1 MPTYTLKNEK
11 TEEVSEVFCSWREL
25 DEMLKDNTDLI
36 QVLSTPLVV
45 SGTGDVRSKVP
56 DGFKDL
62 LKTIKKGSAKNN
74 TVSL

>member
-1 MPTYTLKNEK
+1 MPTYTLRNEK

-25 DEMLKDNTDLI
+25 DEMLNDNTNLV
-36 QVLSTPLVV
+36 QVLSSPLIV

-56 DGFKDL
+56 DGFKDI
-62 LKTIKKGSAKNN
+62 LKTIKKGSARNN